1 MASDTDIN
9 RVWIS
14 RDLQTRVSSHSL
26 MDYLNYSMGPRR
38 QYQHQH
44 QHPHQYQYHQVV
56 QCHLVQYSLFDHRLA
71 LLHRNLSQ
79 A

>member
-14 RDLQTRVSSHSL
+14 RDSQTRVNSHSL
-26 MDYLNYSMGPRR
+26 MDYLNYSMAPRR

-44 QHPHQYQYHQVV
+44 RHQHQYHQVV
-56 QCHLVQYSLFDHRLA
+56 QYPLGQSSLFDHPLE
-71 LLHRNLSQ
+71 LLHRNLPQ
-79 A
+79 V

>member
-26 MDYLNYSMGPRR
+26 MDCLNYSMAPRR

-44 QHPHQYQYHQVV
+44 QHQYHQVV